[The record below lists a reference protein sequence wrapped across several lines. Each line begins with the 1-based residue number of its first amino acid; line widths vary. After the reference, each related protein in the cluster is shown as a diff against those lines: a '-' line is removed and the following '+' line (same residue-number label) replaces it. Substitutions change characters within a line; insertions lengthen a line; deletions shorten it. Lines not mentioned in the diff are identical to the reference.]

1 MKDLEDTDLQSPRTS
16 LNSLYPA
23 VIVVTSVVALVSTY
37 FLINSGL
44 DATVKMWGFFGIT
57 AGFLIVSAM
66 LHFWVSRKNLISAV
80 EDPNST
86 VEGDRQLQA
95 LEDAHEF
102 FAGSLNSPD
111 SFRLVTSRV
120 REIIAFRT
128 ATLYIFDDG
137 GMCFRATES
146 EGPDAEHRRDRVADL
161 TDGTIARSYFSQV
174 VEIDHATTSSRPA
187 VAIPLKNGP
196 QIFGVLHLDFEM
208 NYDLDELDLDL
219 VDAIGTRSA
228 PLVLSSI
235 SYEQSHE
242 NALTDSTT
250 DLPNERAFYLVLEN
264 QVAESQRKGSSR
276 PLTILALDVR
286 SFDEINS
293 RFGHATGDRVLGFV
307 AQTIKDN
314 LRQMDFLARASA
326 DEFVV
331 VLPTASKEISHDVI
345 ARIQTGF
352 FGRKLKVTE
361 SESVEIELN
370 IGWAAFGT
378 DGETPE
384 TLLRVARQ
392 RKDQSKTNAPNK
404 VLWFPTEFA
413 S

>member
-1 MKDLEDTDLQSPRTS
+1 MS
-16 LNSLYPA
+16 
-23 VIVVTSVVALVSTY
+23 VIALVSTY
-37 FLINSGL
+37 FLTNSGI
-44 DATVKMWGFFGIT
+44 DTTVKTWGFFGII
-57 AGFLIVSAM
+57 AGFLAASAL
-66 LHFWVSRKNLISAV
+66 LHFRPSSKARAATT
-80 EDPNST
+80 EDTNSNF
-86 VEGDRQLQA
+86 EGDRHLQA
-95 LEDAHEF
+95 LDDAHEF
-102 FAGSLNSPD
+102 FAGSLNSAD
-111 SFRLVTSRV
+111 SFRLVASRV
-120 REIIAFRT
+120 REIFAFRT
-128 ATLYIFDDG
+128 VTLYIFNES
-137 GMCFRATES
+137 GMCFRGTES
-146 EGPDAEHRRDRVADL
+146 EGPDAEHRRDRVIILGEDTL
-161 TDGTIARSYFSQV
+161 SRSYFSQV
-174 VEIDHATTSSRPA
+174 VEIDHATTASRPT
-187 VAIPLKNGP
+187 VAIPLKDGSK
-196 QIFGVLHLDFEM
+196 IFGILHLDFEM
-208 NYDLDELDLDL
+208 NYDLTALDLDF
-219 VDAIGTRSA
+219 VDAMGTRSA
-228 PLVLSSI
+228 PLILSSI
-235 SYEQSHE
+235 SYEQSQE

-264 QVAESQRKGSSR
+264 QVAEAQRKGSSR

-293 RFGHATGDRVLGFV
+293 RFGHAAGDRVLGFV

-331 VLPTASKEISHDVI
+331 VLPTASKEVSHDVI

-384 TLLRVARQ
+384 TLLRVARE
-392 RKDQSKTNAPNK
+392 RKDQSKTSAPNK